1 MYYYS
6 IRIQLYS
13 CTAVQLYRR
22 STIFQKVTV
31 VGPSRFKKF
40 QKLCQLNFLAR
51 CTVFSGTRP
60 FFWIFVPLRHLCW
73 KSHSGLGIKAYLSTW
88 YRVPPILSLYRLRI
102 GLVYCNPIPN
112 LLNAAKWPFLFLL
125 WPNGHSY
132 SFCGL
137 LAIPFLGYLSTI
149 AFPTK

>member
-1 MYYYS
+1 M
-6 IRIQLYS
+6 RDGG
-13 CTAVQLYRR
+13 ARR
-22 STIFQKVTV
+22 TSVNCGAAEFE
-31 VGPSRFKKF
+31 
-40 QKLCQLNFLAR
+40 
-51 CTVFSGTRP
+51 
-60 FFWIFVPLRHLCW
+60 RHL
-73 KSHSGLGIKAYLSTW
+73 LSSRK
-88 YRVPPILSLYRLRI
+88 YRVPPILSLYTLII

>member
-1 MYYYS
+1 MDYRYGSYTINS
-6 IRIQLYS
+6 MGTSGETSAIGYRLAPILRLYS
-13 CTAVQLYRR
+13 
-22 STIFQKVTV
+22 
-31 VGPSRFKKF
+31 
-40 QKLCQLNFLAR
+40 
-51 CTVFSGTRP
+51 
-60 FFWIFVPLRHLCW
+60 
-73 KSHSGLGIKAYLSTW
+73 
-88 YRVPPILSLYRLRI
+88 PII

-149 AFPTK
+149 AFPNK